1 MKQLT
6 LTQRQATAQRL
17 DMRAFLPEHLAQ
29 LSLAEIAELPL
40 QVGNQITP
48 AGELFE
54 LSGKPCE
61 DLRLVP
67 AADNLDFIG
76 AGMRQGELTVVGNA
90 GDAVGEGMRGGLL
103 CVAGN
108 TGDEAGTGLS
118 GGELRITGN
127 TGERL
132 GGPSIGA
139 TQGMSGGQIH
149 VQGNAGDRVGER
161 MRRGLILI
169 QGDAGCWC
177 GVNMIAGTIVV
188 QGRIGRMAGSGMRR
202 GTLLLSAPPAAL
214 PSTFND
220 NGVHDLSF
228 LRLLFVHLTTLTD
241 LGPWAAADNAGAH
254 RYLGDL
260 ADAGMGEILWP
271 VASGNVDAPSSK
283 PASAPFQHRH
293 LSRGDA
299 SE

>member
-1 MKQLT
+1 MKQLI

-40 QVGNQITP
+40 QVGNQTTP

-54 LSGKPCE
+54 LSGTPCE

-90 GDAVGEGMRGGLL
+90 GDAIGQGMRGGLL
-103 CVAGN
+103 RVEGN

-132 GGPSIGA
+132 GGPSLGA
-139 TQGMSGGQIH
+139 TQGMSGGQIQ
-149 VQGNAGDRVGER
+149 VQGSAGDRVGER

-169 QGDAGCWC
+169 QGDVGSWC

-188 QGRIGRMAGSGMRR
+188 QGRIGAMAGSGMRR
-202 GTLLLSAPPAAL
+202 GTLLLSGPPADL

-220 NGVHDLSF
+220 NGIHELSF
-228 LRLLFVHLTTLTD
+228 LHLLFAHLNTLND
-241 LGPWAAADNAGAH
+241 LAPWAAADNRSVH

-271 VASGNVDAPSSK
+271 AASADVDAPSTN
-283 PASAPFQHRH
+283 PR
-293 LSRGDA
+293 
-299 SE
+299 